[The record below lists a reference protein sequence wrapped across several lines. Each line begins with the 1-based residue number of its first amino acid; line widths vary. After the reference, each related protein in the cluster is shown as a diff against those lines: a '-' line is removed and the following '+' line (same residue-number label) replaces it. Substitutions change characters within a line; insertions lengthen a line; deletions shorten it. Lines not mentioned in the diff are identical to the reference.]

1 VCRVAFRVS
10 EMATSAMWTSKLGN
24 KYPMAAMQQNDQAAQ
39 KELKRMRG
47 FSGNLR
53 CADCGSQDNS
63 WASVSHGVF
72 ICITCS
78 DVHRSVGTHVTKVK
92 GCTGT
97 YLWGPDEL
105 EKMQTTGNQAADQIY
120 GTEKVNPGASKE
132 QKQRYVSAKY
142 EKLSFAGKS
151 APVVAK
157 TPSANVRTEQT
168 KLPIRTAVTA
178 EHAGTRSTVAA
189 TLPSRQGGPIKAA
202 TVPLARKVDISD
214 SFFDDF
220 FNEDSHFGNSAEPLK
235 SKIVDIVQ
243 PLHAPCSS
251 IDSSLDAFLNAT
263 LNKTTQPARGTVSD
277 CPFSL
282 DSFHIQAS
290 LVSDPFADWPEF

>member
-1 VCRVAFRVS
+1 
-10 EMATSAMWTSKLGN
+10 MATIAMWTSKLGN

-53 CADCGSQDNS
+53 CADCGSHDNS

-105 EKMQTTGNQAADQIY
+105 EKMQTTGNQAADEIY

-151 APVVAK
+151 APVVTK
-157 TPSANVRTEQT
+157 TPPANVGTEQT
-168 KLPIRTAVTA
+168 KLSIRTAVTA
-178 EHAGTRSTVAA
+178 EQAGARATVVA
-189 TLPSRQGGPIKAA
+189 TLPSRQGGLMKAA
-202 TVPLARKVDISD
+202 TVPVARKVDISD

-220 FNEDSHFGNSAEPLK
+220 FNEDSLFGNSAEPLK
-235 SKIVDIVQ
+235 TNMVDIVQ
-243 PLHAPCSS
+243 PLQPACSG
-251 IDSSLDAFLNAT
+251 IDISLDDFLNTT
-263 LNKTTQPARGTVSD
+263 LNVNTQPVRGTVSD
-277 CPFSL
+277 CPFSV
-282 DSFHIQAS
+282 DSFKIQTS

>member
-1 VCRVAFRVS
+1 
-10 EMATSAMWTSKLGN
+10 MATTAMWTSKLGN
-24 KYPMAAMQQNDQAAQ
+24 KYPMAVMQQNDQAAQ
-39 KELKRMRG
+39 KELKRLRG
-47 FSGNLR
+47 FSSNLR

-105 EKMQTTGNQAADQIY
+105 EKMQTTGNQAADASY

-132 QKQRYVSAKY
+132 HKQRYVSDKY
-142 EKLSFAGKS
+142 QKLSFAGKS
-151 APVVAK
+151 APVVTKA
-157 TPSANVRTEQT
+157 PSANVNTEQT
-168 KLPIRTAVTA
+168 KLSIRTAVTA
-178 EHAGTRSTVAA
+178 EHAGTRATVVA
-189 TLPSRQGGPIKAA
+189 TLPSRQGGLIKAA
-202 TVPLARKVDISD
+202 TVPVARKVEISD

-220 FNEDSHFGNSAEPLK
+220 FNDDSHFGNSAEPLK
-235 SKIVDIVQ
+235 PNTVDTVQ
-243 PLHAPCSS
+243 PLHPPCSG

-263 LNKTTQPARGTVSD
+263 LNVNTQTARGTVSD

-282 DSFHIQAS
+282 DSFQIQTS
-290 LVSDPFADWPEF
+290 LVNDPFADWPEF